1 MKRVTEDRWLLT
13 ALGMVAIFCASSGC
27 HTLTIAKQKNAR
39 HHPNS
44 STQTSPSQVED
55 LIDGRSFHNQ
65 AIKPIST
72 GSLTDE
78 ERRESPPRLLG
89 SAESGSGVLALSVT
103 EAVANALSNNLH
115 LRVIADLPQEAGKRT
130 EIERAQFDTSFNSNM
145 QVMQGT
151 QQVASALQA
160 VQGGQSQYAMTSFGP
175 VAGTPNL
182 MSLEQRF
189 STGTTARIGLG
200 STYNYN
206 SPMGQYLLYN
216 PAYQS
221 AGSLVIEQAIFR
233 GANRQANLAGMHIAE
248 AGQKQSAAEF
258 QIEVNQ
264 TLTDVQRAY
273 WLAWL
278 AESQLKTYEEFVE
291 QAQATHALEQKRL
304 EIGKG
309 GIVPVAQ
316 ATENLHSLKAELAQA
331 QQRSRAARNHLFTL
345 MGIPPEDQRPLQR
358 TDEPLAK
365 PVTPDLPQG
374 LAIAAQQRPEIHVRQ
389 FQVAQAQLELERRV
403 NNERPDVRAYAGY
416 ALTGLNN
423 NLLGSVNQFGSG
435 QFGNMS
441 LGVRY
446 SYLFG
451 QRAER
456 AASAQARMAFARQ
469 TRARQETEYL
479 VQQQVRDAWDAVN
492 SSWEVLRCQQERVTA
507 ARVQSETFGQLYD
520 AGQIDLDRLLRA
532 RQQLASAVQQS
543 HGALIEYNLALN
555 GWRFATGAV
564 TAPLTP
570 SEDQPRDIHVAD
582 RNRDEPVDPPDESK
596 NPPQDDLPSLNG
608 PSVIQPN

>member
-1 MKRVTEDRWLLT
+1 MPHPVHG
-13 ALGMVAIFCASSGC
+13 A
-27 HTLTIAKQKNAR
+27 NAAD
-39 HHPNS
+39 
-44 STQTSPSQVED
+44 Q
-55 LIDGRSFHNQ
+55 RSF
-65 AIKPIST
+65 ADSTIEPIATSAT
-72 GSLTDE
+72 SDDA
-78 ERRESPPRLLG
+78 RQESPPGLLV
-89 SAESGSGVLALSVT
+89 SAERGAEVLALSVT

-115 LRVIADLPQEAGKRT
+115 LRVIADLPAEASQRT
-130 EIERAQFDTSFNSNM
+130 EIERAQFDTSLNSNV
-145 QVMQGT
+145 QYMQGT

-160 VQGGQSQYAMTSFGP
+160 VRGGQSQYGMTSFGP

-206 SPMGQYLLYN
+206 SPMGQYLLFN
-216 PAYQS
+216 PAYQT
-221 AGSLVIEQAIFR
+221 AGSLIIEQALFR

-248 AGQKQSAAEF
+248 AGHKQSAAEF

-278 AESQLKTYEEFVE
+278 AESQLKTCGEFVE
-291 QAQATHALEQKRL
+291 QARATHALEQKRF

-309 GIVPVAQ
+309 GIVQVAQ

-331 QQRSRAARNHLFTL
+331 RQRSRAARNHLFTL
-345 MGIPPEDQRPLQR
+345 MGVPPDDQRPLQM

-365 PVTPDLPQG
+365 PVTPDLQQG
-374 LAIAAQQRPEIHVRQ
+374 LALAAEQRPEIKVRQ
-389 FQVAQAQLELERRV
+389 FQVAQAQLEFDRRT
-403 NNERPDVRAYAGY
+403 NNERPDVRVYAGY

-423 NLLGSVNQFGSG
+423 NLMGSFNQFGSG

-446 SYLFG
+446 TYLFG

-456 AASAQARMAFARQ
+456 AASEQARMAFARQ

-507 ARVQSETFGQLYD
+507 ARIQSDTFGQLYD

-570 SEDQPRDIHVAD
+570 AEDPPRDVHIAAGIAVG
-582 RNRDEPVDPPDESK
+582 NRDEPADPPNGNEH
-596 NPPQDDLPSLNG
+596 LP
-608 PSVIQPN
+608 

>member
-1 MKRVTEDRWLLT
+1 MTRFTEDRWLLT
-13 ALGMVAIFCASSGC
+13 ALGLVAIFCACPGC
-27 HTLTIAKQKNAR
+27 TSFGTSPKKTIANPHAI
-39 HHPNS
+39 S
-44 STQTSPSQVED
+44 SPTSPSTHVGDAVDQ
-55 LIDGRSFHNQ
+55 RSSNGPN
-65 AIKPIST
+65 IESIST
-72 GSLTDE
+72 IATSE
-78 ERRESPPRLLG
+78 EPRQESPPRLLG

-115 LRVIADLPQEAGKRT
+115 LRVIADLPEEAGKRT
-130 EIERAQFDTSFNSNM
+130 EIEQAQFDMSFNSNV
-145 QVMQGT
+145 QYLQGT

-160 VQGGQSQYAMTSFGP
+160 VQGGQSQYGTTSIGP

-182 MSLEQRF
+182 VSLEQKF

-200 STYNYN
+200 SNYNYN

-291 QAQATHALEQKRL
+291 QAQATHALEQKRF

-345 MGIPPEDQRPLQR
+345 MGIPPEDQRPLQM

-365 PVTPDLPQG
+365 PVTPDLQQG
-374 LAIAAQQRPEIHVRQ
+374 LAIAAQQRPEIQVRQ

-446 SYLFG
+446 TYLFG

-456 AASAQARMAFARQ
+456 AASEQARMAFARQ

-564 TAPLTP
+564 TAPLIP
-570 SEDQPRDIHVAD
+570 IEDHPRNVHVAAG
-582 RNRDEPVDPPDESK
+582 NWDEPVDPPDGSK
-596 NPPQDDLPSLNG
+596 NLPQDDLP
-608 PSVIQPN
+608 